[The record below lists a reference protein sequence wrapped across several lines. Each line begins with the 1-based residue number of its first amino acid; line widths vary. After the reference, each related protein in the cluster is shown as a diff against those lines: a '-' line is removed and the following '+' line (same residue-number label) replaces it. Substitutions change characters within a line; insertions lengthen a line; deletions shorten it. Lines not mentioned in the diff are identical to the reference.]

1 MSAARR
7 LLRLPLSC
15 DEHTLIGVRVGA
27 SGAEVTEALRARLRA
42 VDQEIGVPPDM
53 VLNARRE
60 LQDAVR
66 RLLLSPAASPVESS
80 APLQSAFMPL
90 ADRRMSAPVDGDSTH
105 QPAHD
110 LIAATIL
117 LRRDRRRAHLHV
129 ARLIAQR
136 PSLGVLRSTSAR
148 AVEAQV
154 ERIGRQAATLGEV
167 DAPRIRR
174 ASWLLPL
181 LVVGSIVGLI
191 AEVIVLRGKLLDA
204 QQGATDAAAALR
216 ASAEDAQRAHER
228 EMEAQRSPM
237 KGAKNPSAPDTK
249 AVVQEAAVGMRD
261 EPMPRG
267 KEEPP
272 VPRTNEAGRL
282 LRDRWQRTARAVFDI
297 DIDALRSD
305 RDPFAEPLRQLIA
318 LERMLTV
325 HQVAV
330 QLEAGQDSSAQSLL
344 DTLPTDAV
352 IQIPAMPTAR
362 ARKSGPNDGQ
372 LKKSLEQQRGGNDA
386 RLSLLRDYRTRPEP
400 AGPLD
405 ARVLV
410 QEALRGPS
418 RGSRTLAQAIL
429 VDRGSDAL
437 DVLEAVDERYKE
449 CATDLSLQPMIRVLS
464 GVDPAGAGGA
474 AAARAALVRRILE
487 MRGSRVPQ
495 IDDAVREVTIRLGRM
510 RGLAN
515 AERSDPVD
523 SLRMLGTRAV
533 SGKTAVRLQRQGIL
547 AALVQAG
554 TALLHEQAALV
565 EARRPA
571 DRDQI
576 RRLVAHAQ
584 SDRRASASALGQ
596 ALVNARSLLELDA
609 LQLGVTPLR
618 SPRTDPTP
626 LLKDYEWDRPVDPA
640 VQDRWA
646 SRLGELDPQRPA
658 AYFLLAEE
666 VADAGGGSS
675 DSVRLAAQLYALAA
689 TLDPSAHAASSALG
703 LAALQPKTPAGAIA
717 AAEWR
722 AAAQRWSVTR
732 IAALDAALPDPSAAS
747 LSARQGVVDVITN
760 LRRGLGR
767 KAMERL
773 KDDAVRSLFDRVMLS
788 VPGGPAAVEQLI
800 AQHVNATPPML
811 DLPVEQALLGMELA
825 LLAPDRRR
833 WSDAILLGGDAPI
846 SDAPLG
852 SASEVFGADPQKSK
866 WSAVQG
872 WSSPPVQSAPQ
883 P

>member
-15 DEHTLIGVRVGA
+15 DDHTLLGVRIGA
-27 SGAEVTEALRARLRA
+27 SGAEVTDALRARLRA

-66 RLLLSPAASPVESS
+66 RLLLSPAASPVESPAQSQPAFMPFTNARVS
-80 APLQSAFMPL
+80 APLDA
-90 ADRRMSAPVDGDSTH
+90 DSTD

-129 ARLIAQR
+129 ARLLAKR
-136 PSLGVLRSTSAR
+136 PSLGVLRSSGAR

-154 ERIGRQAATLGEV
+154 ERIGRQSAALGEV

-174 ASWLLPL
+174 ASWLLPV
-181 LVVGSIVGLI
+181 LVVASIVGLI

-204 QQGATDAAAALR
+204 QQGAADAAAVLR

-228 EMEAQRSPM
+228 EMQSQRSPP
-237 KGAKNPSAPDTK
+237 KGKKSPPAPETK
-249 AVVQEAAVGMRD
+249 AVVQEAAGGMRD
-261 EPMPRG
+261 ELMPQG
-267 KEEPP
+267 KKEPP
-272 VPRTNEAGRL
+272 VPRSNEAGRL

-318 LERMLTV
+318 LERILAV

-344 DTLPTDAV
+344 DTLPNDAV

-362 ARKSGPNDGQ
+362 ARKSGAEDGQ
-372 LKKSLEQQRGGNDA
+372 LKKALEQQRGGNDA
-386 RLSLLRDYRTRPEP
+386 RLALLRAYRTRPEP

-437 DVLEAVDERYKE
+437 DVLEAVDERFKE
-449 CATDLSLQPMIRVLS
+449 CAMDLSLQPMLRVLS

-474 AAARAALVRRILE
+474 VAARAALVRRILE

-495 IDDAVREVTIRLGRM
+495 IDDAVREITIRLGKT

-523 SLRMLGTRAV
+523 TLRMLGTRGA
-533 SGKTAVRLQRQGIL
+533 SGKTSVRVQTQGIL
-547 AALVQAG
+547 SALVQAG
-554 TALLHEQAALV
+554 TALLHEQAALL
-565 EARRPA
+565 ETRRPA

-576 RRLVAHAQ
+576 RKLVARAQ
-584 SDRRASASALGQ
+584 SDRRESVSALGQ

-626 LLKDYEWDRPVDPA
+626 PLMDYAWDRAVDPA
-640 VQDRWA
+640 LQDRWA
-646 SRLGELDPQRPA
+646 SRLGELDPQRPD

-666 VADAGGGSS
+666 VADAGGSS

-703 LAALQPKTPAGAIA
+703 LAALQPRTPAGAIA

-722 AAAQRWSVTR
+722 AAAQRWSPTR
-732 IAALDAALPDPSAAS
+732 IAALDGTLPDPSAAS
-747 LSARQGVVDVITN
+747 LAARQGVVDVMTN

-767 KAMERL
+767 KSMERL

-788 VPGGPAAVEQLI
+788 VPGGPAAVEKLI
-800 AQHVNATPPML
+800 AQHVNAIPPTL
-811 DLPVEQALLGMELA
+811 DLPVEQALLGMELS

-833 WSDAILLGGDAPI
+833 WSDAILLGGDAAI

-852 SASEVFGADPQKSK
+852 SASEVFGADPQRSK
-866 WSAVQG
+866 WSAVHG
-872 WSSPPVQSAPQ
+872 WSATPLQSAPR